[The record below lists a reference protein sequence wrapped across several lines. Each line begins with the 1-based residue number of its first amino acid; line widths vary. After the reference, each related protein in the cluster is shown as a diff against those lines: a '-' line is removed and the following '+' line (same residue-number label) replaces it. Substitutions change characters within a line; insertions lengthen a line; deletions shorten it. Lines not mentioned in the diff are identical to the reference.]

1 MAHYVPAEQ
10 FEELTG
16 ALSKRKEEK
25 KLCITR
31 IKSVKDPLDRKSVV

>member
-25 KLCITR
+25 IPQGHTMQKLTHL
-31 IKSVKDPLDRKSVV
+31 V